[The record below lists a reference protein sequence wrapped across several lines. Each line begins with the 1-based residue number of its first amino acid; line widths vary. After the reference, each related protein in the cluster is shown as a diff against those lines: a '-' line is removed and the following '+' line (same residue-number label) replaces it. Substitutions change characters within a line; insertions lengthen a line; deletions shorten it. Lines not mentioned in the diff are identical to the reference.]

1 MSPVVQDKPT
11 AQISKL
17 PPDILKLTDDQFF
30 EFCALNRELRI
41 ERSAEGKIIIMS
53 PTGGETGRRNAEI
66 NRQLANWAKQDGT
79 GIVFDSN
86 TEFRLPNRASRS
98 PDASWVLRSRWEA
111 IPEAEREKFPPIC
124 PDFVVE
130 LLSPSD
136 NLEEIK
142 LKMEEYIANGARLGW
157 LIDPK
162 NKRVWTHA
170 GAGVQT
176 LERPAAVSAD
186 PVLPGFILN
195 LTDIFS

>member
-1 MSPVVQDKPT
+1 MCPVSQDKPSAELT
-11 AQISKL
+11 KL
-17 PPDILKLTDDQFF
+17 PPDISYLTDDQFF
-30 EFCALNRELRI
+30 EFCALNRKLRI
-41 ERSAEGKIIIMS
+41 ERTAEGRIIIMS

-66 NRQLANWAKQDGT
+66 NRQLANWARQDGT

-86 TEFRLPNRASRS
+86 TEFRLPNGATRS
-98 PDASWVLRSRWEA
+98 PDASWVLKSRWEA
-111 IPEAEREKFPPIC
+111 IAEPEREKFPPIC

-136 NLEEIK
+136 NLEETK

-162 NKRVWTHA
+162 NKRVWARA
-170 GAGVQT
+170 GGSLQT
-176 LERPAAVSAD
+176 LERPTAVSAD
-186 PVLPGFILN
+186 PILPGFTLD